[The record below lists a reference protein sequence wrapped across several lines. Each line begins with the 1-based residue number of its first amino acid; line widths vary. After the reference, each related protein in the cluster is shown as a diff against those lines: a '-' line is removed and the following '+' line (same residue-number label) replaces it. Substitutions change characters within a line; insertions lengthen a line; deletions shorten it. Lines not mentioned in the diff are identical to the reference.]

1 MDRDYTVRHNGFQRA
16 GRVIS
21 VRNKFVITR
30 CNKARYKVRQKGLMR
45 EIGWL
50 ITQGSKGR
58 SQSRNNV
65 ALKSVTKKYYKVKHV
80 GLRKTLDHL
89 DLP

>member
-65 ALKSVTKKYYKVKHV
+65 ALKSVTKKIT
-80 GLRKTLDHL
+80 R
-89 DLP
+89 